1 MVYRQPY
8 VHDLTGVFAAPLQA
22 WSERHGQIR
31 GHGAQG
37 VYFGDDRVL
46 ARCLLTVNG
55 QEPEWISTQSR
66 SAGRADFLSFLR
78 TAAEGTDPL
87 VTLNRS
93 RAVEGGRLGEALTF
107 TSALQDELELR
118 VRVDLVADAIPLEQV
133 RAGAAG
139 DAGSVAPGE
148 ARWTW
153 RDGTRAVLT
162 AEGAETGFDGSLV
175 RLEWTALLKP
185 GTVVVLSW
193 SIDYDDAGAPLA
205 AAAAPVLRTPSV
217 AGDARLQRLM
227 SRSLSDLN
235 SLRMAG
241 RDAPADVF
249 LAAGAPWFLTL
260 YGRESLVAAR
270 LMLPIDSSVAE
281 GTLRAVARWQGTV
294 ERDDT
299 GEQPGLMVQEV
310 RQRRLSMAM
319 DAVVRELPP
328 VLYGSPEA
336 TLLWIVLLHDAWHSG
351 MPEDAVRNLLPQL
364 EAALDWLRRHSGP
377 GGDGFVTMPV
387 PPLQGPGHQ
396 GAGDTRGAYRYL
408 DGRTAGGTVAP
419 ADLQAYA
426 YEAARAAG
434 VLLDYFGEANAG
446 DEWRAYASRLAGNFR
461 NRFWCSDDAGPYP
474 AMALDDRDRQVDGVG
489 SGMGNLLGTGL
500 LDAEETRTV
509 AARLMDRALF
519 TGYGIRSLSAA
530 NPAYWPTRR
539 RAGAVWTQ
547 DSAWTV
553 MGLLRT
559 GFQEEAAQLA
569 AGLLD
574 AAEGFDYRLPELF
587 SGQAALEVRPPL
599 PYPSAC
605 RPHAGAAAA
614 AVPLALA
621 LGGFRASAL

>member
-22 WSERHGQIR
+22 WSEPHGQIR

-37 VYFGDDRVL
+37 VYLGDDRVL

-55 QEPEWISTQSR
+55 QEPEWMSTQSR
-66 SAGRADFLSFLR
+66 SAGRADFISFLR

-93 RAVEGGRLGEALTF
+93 RTVQGGRLGEALTF
-107 TSALQDELELR
+107 TSALQDELELQ
-118 VRVDLVADAIPLEQV
+118 VRIDLVADAIPLEQV

-139 DAGSVAPGE
+139 EAGSVAPGE
-148 ARWTW
+148 ARWSW
-153 RDGTRAVLT
+153 RAGTRAVLT
-162 AEGAETGFDGSLV
+162 AEGAEADFDGSLV
-175 RLEWTALLKP
+175 RLAWTALLKP

-193 SIDYDDAGAPLA
+193 SIDYDDAGAPLTA
-205 AAAAPVLRTPSV
+205 ASAPVLRTPSV
-217 AGDARLQRLM
+217 TGDSRLQRLM
-227 SRSLSDLN
+227 SRSLTDLN

-270 LMLPIDSSVAE
+270 LLLPIDSAVAE
-281 GTLRAVARWQGTV
+281 GTLRSVARWQGTV
-294 ERDDT
+294 ESEET

-310 RQRRLSMAM
+310 RQRRLSMAV

-328 VLYGSPEA
+328 VIYGSPDA

-351 MPEDAVRNLLPQL
+351 MPEDAVRDLLPQL
-364 EAALDWLRRHSGP
+364 DAALDWLRRHSDP
-377 GGDGFVTMPV
+377 GGDGFIRMPV

-396 GAGDTRGAYRYL
+396 GVGDTRGAYRHL
-408 DGRTAGGTVAP
+408 DGSAATGIVAP
-419 ADLQAYA
+419 ADLQAYG
-426 YEAARAAG
+426 YEAARAAS
-434 VLLDYFGEANAG
+434 VLLDYFGEADAG
-446 DEWRAYASRLAGNFR
+446 DEWRDYASRLATNFR
-461 NRFWCSDDAGPYP
+461 NRFWCADDAGPYP
-474 AMALDDRDRQVDGVG
+474 AMALDDRDRQVAGVG
-489 SGMGNLLGTGL
+489 SGMGHLLGTGL

-509 AARLMDRALF
+509 AGRLMDRTLF
-519 TGYGIRSLSAA
+519 TGYGIRTLSTA
-530 NPAYWPTRR
+530 NPGYWPTRR
-539 RAGAVWTQ
+539 RAGAVWSQ
-547 DSAWTV
+547 DTAWIV

-559 GFQEEAAQLA
+559 GFQAEAAQLA

-614 AVPLALA
+614 AVPVALA